1 MPTSGGGSYG
11 KVRVALIGV
20 VAAVVATAPSA
31 SAIVNGQIDGTRHP
45 EVGTLV
51 GDLPPYA
58 YGIPFCTGTLI
69 SDRVVLTAAHCD
81 LGPGGKF
88 LGVSFA
94 PRYNQGDPVLHGTFH
109 ADPNFN
115 KSQSDP
121 ADIAVVLDQP
131 VKGVAPANL
140 PTLGVLDQMKANG
153 SLNQS
158 TSFTA
163 VGYGDYAEVPDS
175 QKPPYPNDGY
185 RRFAV
190 GSYNSLGPAY
200 LRLTQNP
207 ATGVGGT
214 CNGDSGGP
222 NFFGAG
228 STESNV
234 IAAITTTGD
243 TLCHATNVDYRLDP
257 EARNFLHQFVSF
269 P

>member
-1 MPTSGGGSYG
+1 MRRAIVTVIGI
-11 KVRVALIGV
+11 VA
-20 VAAVVATAPSA
+20 VAAFAASSA

-45 EVGTLV
+45 EVATLV
-51 GDLPPYA
+51 GDLPPFA

-81 LGPGGKF
+81 LSPGGTL

-94 PRYNQGDPVLHGTFH
+94 PRYNQSDPVLHGTFH

-121 ADIAVVLDQP
+121 ADIAVVVLDQP
-131 VKGVAPANL
+131 VAGITPARL
-140 PTLGVLDQMKANG
+140 PAAGVLDQMKANG
-153 SLNQS
+153 SLDQS
-158 TSFTA
+158 SSFTA
-163 VGYGDYAEVPDS
+163 VGYGDYAEVPDNK
-175 QKPPYPNDGY
+175 KPPYPNDGY
-185 RRFAV
+185 RRYAV
-190 GSYNSLGPAY
+190 GSFNSLGPSY
-200 LRLTQNP
+200 LRLTQNA
-207 ATGVGGT
+207 ATGNGGT

-228 STESNV
+228 AAETTV

-243 TLCHATNVDYRLDP
+243 TLCNATNVDYRLDIP